1 MGEHLREQVS
11 SHYVHESAMQRG
23 CDAILGRMVYVVGEG
38 RKTAASIIIIMM
50 PPSTHR
56 SKEFLFLDTSTQEDV
71 MDILSIVWTVIVLW
85 LVLAGL
91 AILLPNNE
99 VGRTGRV
106 GKRLM
111 EDALKAFNDAAET
124 ASQNLQQN
132 SNSSAT
138 SN

>member
-1 MGEHLREQVS
+1 
-11 SHYVHESAMQRG
+11 
-23 CDAILGRMVYVVGEG
+23 
-38 RKTAASIIIIMM
+38 
-50 PPSTHR
+50 
-56 SKEFLFLDTSTQEDV
+56 